1 MAQPKKMQLDTKFA
15 LVGTRCSKCKRQAA
29 RVGRRRG
36 AAEKARK
43 SLAKAS
49 LRLCK
54 ALAEAS
60 PYQRRL
66 TIASLSKGLRLE
78 LISVREA
85 QQRHLDK
92 GPRSRSQSAGWAIF
106 LAMAGEEVPGTVKRP
121 AELYE
126 TPDAK
131 KAKTDNEPKI
141 NPLTEREYSDRYYEI
156 LQKRQK
162 LPAWEARKEFL
173 KLIKRN
179 QTVVLVGETGSG
191 KTTQLPQFLLEAG
204 YHMQGDKSKGIA
216 CTQPRRVAAMS
227 VAQRVADELD
237 TFLGAHVGYLIRF
250 EDKTSPETILK
261 FLTDGMLLREAM
273 TDPLLTKYSVI
284 ILDEAHERTL
294 ATDVLFGLIKE
305 VMRRRP
311 DLKLV
316 VMSATMD
323 AQKMQGYFDNAPL
336 LNIPGRTHPVEIFY
350 TSEPERDYLEAAM
363 RTVVQIHNSEPEG
376 DILLFLTGEEEIEQ
390 ACRQLRKESS
400 RNPENG
406 ELVAVPLYS
415 SLPPL
420 QQQRIFE
427 PPPGPRFP
435 GGPPGRKV
443 VVATNIAETSITID
457 GIVYV
462 VDPGFAKQKV
472 YNPRIRVES
481 LLVSPVSKAS
491 AAQRAGRAGRTRPG
505 KCFRLYTEKA
515 FTTELAEQTY
525 PEILRSNLG
534 VVVLT
539 LKKLGIDDLVHF
551 DFLDP
556 PAPETMMRALEM
568 LNFLNHLNDDGDLTD
583 AGDQAAEFPL
593 DPQLA
598 KMLIDSPKFKC
609 SNEMLSISAML
620 SVPNVFVRPKEFGKE
635 ADDAKGRFTHLDGD
649 HLTLLNV
656 FHAYKQYLTEGA
668 DPTQFC
674 FDNYINARSMK
685 SAENVREQLKRTME
699 RLNLQMLSTDF
710 RDKEYYPNIRRC
722 LVAGYFMQVAHLE
735 KSNHYLTVRDNQV
748 VALHPS
754 TGITHKPEWVLYHE
768 FVLTSKNFIRT
779 VTQVR
784 GEWLLEIAPS
794 YYDVRNF
801 PKSEARNQLER
812 LQALHPH
819 TDALFEGNSETGGRR
834 RTRELRSS
842 CNVRRTLRGNVW
854 SVRTTSGWYHRV
866 RLTLHG
872 VAIASCRLPS
882 RDIAVRARAEIVA
895 AAEHAAATGGD
906 AEAILRAVHVAGSS
920 FQVRSGGLGLCYQ
933 AVLDARRCT
942 GGHRLH
948 SKTVQSME
956 EAIFLRR
963 TVADVREAGLRHVGQ
978 IFNSWS
984 QEPRHQKGRR
994 LRRCLPRDEAYAERA
1009 LTRAEARE
1017 ARRSARAEDQAERLG
1032 RLSARAE
1039 AALRCVTAAAQASM
1053 SPCKGRGR
1061 RTDLDCWTE
1070 GASPPPR
1077 RTQVLSP
1084 VKRARAARTGL
1095 SLTQGPSTGAGT
1107 TRSCS
1112 TL

>member
-1 MAQPKKMQLDTKFA
+1 MAQPKMQLDTKFA

-92 GPRSRSQSAGWAIF
+92 GPRSRSQS
-106 LAMAGEEVPGTVKRP
+106 
-121 AELYE
+121 
-126 TPDAK
+126 
-131 KAKTDNEPKI
+131 
-141 NPLTEREYSDRYYEI
+141 
-156 LQKRQK
+156 
-162 LPAWEARKEFL
+162 
-173 KLIKRN
+173 
-179 QTVVLVGETGSG
+179 
-191 KTTQLPQFLLEAG
+191 
-204 YHMQGDKSKGIA
+204 
-216 CTQPRRVAAMS
+216 
-227 VAQRVADELD
+227 
-237 TFLGAHVGYLIRF
+237 
-250 EDKTSPETILK
+250 
-261 FLTDGMLLREAM
+261 
-273 TDPLLTKYSVI
+273 
-284 ILDEAHERTL
+284 
-294 ATDVLFGLIKE
+294 
-305 VMRRRP
+305 
-311 DLKLV
+311 
-316 VMSATMD
+316 
-323 AQKMQGYFDNAPL
+323 
-336 LNIPGRTHPVEIFY
+336 
-350 TSEPERDYLEAAM
+350 
-363 RTVVQIHNSEPEG
+363 
-376 DILLFLTGEEEIEQ
+376 
-390 ACRQLRKESS
+390 
-400 RNPENG
+400 
-406 ELVAVPLYS
+406 
-415 SLPPL
+415 
-420 QQQRIFE
+420 
-427 PPPGPRFP
+427 
-435 GGPPGRKV
+435 
-443 VVATNIAETSITID
+443 
-457 GIVYV
+457 
-462 VDPGFAKQKV
+462 
-472 YNPRIRVES
+472 
-481 LLVSPVSKAS
+481 
-491 AAQRAGRAGRTRPG
+491 
-505 KCFRLYTEKA
+505 
-515 FTTELAEQTY
+515 
-525 PEILRSNLG
+525 
-534 VVVLT
+534 
-539 LKKLGIDDLVHF
+539 
-551 DFLDP
+551 
-556 PAPETMMRALEM
+556 
-568 LNFLNHLNDDGDLTD
+568 
-583 AGDQAAEFPL
+583 
-593 DPQLA
+593 
-598 KMLIDSPKFKC
+598 
-609 SNEMLSISAML
+609 
-620 SVPNVFVRPKEFGKE
+620 
-635 ADDAKGRFTHLDGD
+635 
-649 HLTLLNV
+649 
-656 FHAYKQYLTEGA
+656 
-668 DPTQFC
+668 
-674 FDNYINARSMK
+674 
-685 SAENVREQLKRTME
+685 
-699 RLNLQMLSTDF
+699 
-710 RDKEYYPNIRRC
+710 
-722 LVAGYFMQVAHLE
+722 
-735 KSNHYLTVRDNQV
+735 
-748 VALHPS
+748 
-754 TGITHKPEWVLYHE
+754 
-768 FVLTSKNFIRT
+768 
-779 VTQVR
+779 
-784 GEWLLEIAPS
+784 
-794 YYDVRNF
+794 
-801 PKSEARNQLER
+801 
-812 LQALHPH
+812 
-819 TDALFEGNSETGGRR
+819 
-834 RTRELRSS
+834 
-842 CNVRRTLRGNVW
+842 VRRTLRGNVW

-978 IFNSWS
+978 IFSSWS

>member
-1 MAQPKKMQLDTKFA
+1 
-15 LVGTRCSKCKRQAA
+15 
-29 RVGRRRG
+29 
-36 AAEKARK
+36 
-43 SLAKAS
+43 
-49 LRLCK
+49 
-54 ALAEAS
+54 
-60 PYQRRL
+60 
-66 TIASLSKGLRLE
+66 
-78 LISVREA
+78 
-85 QQRHLDK
+85 
-92 GPRSRSQSAGWAIF
+92 
-106 LAMAGEEVPGTVKRP
+106 MAGEEVPGTVKRP

-812 LQALHPH
+812 LQA
-819 TDALFEGNSETGGRR
+819 GK
-834 RTRELRSS
+834 
-842 CNVRRTLRGNVW
+842 
-854 SVRTTSGWYHRV
+854 
-866 RLTLHG
+866 
-872 VAIASCRLPS
+872 
-882 RDIAVRARAEIVA
+882 
-895 AAEHAAATGGD
+895 
-906 AEAILRAVHVAGSS
+906 
-920 FQVRSGGLGLCYQ
+920 
-933 AVLDARRCT
+933 
-942 GGHRLH
+942 
-948 SKTVQSME
+948 SKPQ
-956 EAIFLRR
+956 
-963 TVADVREAGLRHVGQ
+963 Q
-978 IFNSWS
+978 P
-984 QEPRHQKGRR
+984 QHQ
-994 LRRCLPRDEAYAERA
+994 
-1009 LTRAEARE
+1009 
-1017 ARRSARAEDQAERLG
+1017 
-1032 RLSARAE
+1032 
-1039 AALRCVTAAAQASM
+1039 
-1053 SPCKGRGR
+1053 
-1061 RTDLDCWTE
+1061 
-1070 GASPPPR
+1070 
-1077 RTQVLSP
+1077 
-1084 VKRARAARTGL
+1084 
-1095 SLTQGPSTGAGT
+1095 
-1107 TRSCS
+1107 
-1112 TL
+1112 